1 MFNDVPW
8 RDQVIDHPIEI
19 KDGHLILSERP
30 GLGVDLIESEMENHP
45 GIRKAKEG
53 FYV

>member
-19 KDGHLILSERP
+19 RNGYFILSERP
-30 GLGVDLIESEMENHP
+30 GLGVDLVPAVMEAHP
-45 GIRKAKEG
+45 GIVQPRAG
-53 FYV
+53 FYI